1 MFLDLAP
8 LRPAVLMNESRPLLG
23 DLLGFR
29 HLFRHAYEFML
40 DEVKTLTLWRRWL
53 AEGAAV
59 KDALAHFSSL
69 LRSNAAEDRPPL

>member
-1 MFLDLAP
+1 
-8 LRPAVLMNESRPLLG
+8 MNASRPLLG

-29 HLFRHAYEFML
+29 HVFRHAYELML
-40 DEVKTLTLWRRWL
+40 DETKTSALWRRWL

-69 LRSNAAEDRPPL
+69 LRSSAAEDRPPL